1 MALIVVADDELL
13 LAEMLAD
20 LLEDAGHEVLTASQG
35 EAALRL
41 VRERRPELVITD
53 FMMPLMTGLELAE
66 AIRDAPA
73 VSDIPILRVSGA
85 QGMIARER
93 SHLFVDVVDQPSDNR
108 VLIALVARLLAGRH
122 ACTLRTQHRADPW
135 NAHTAPTH
143 NST

>member
-1 MALIVVADDELL
+1 MALIVVADDEFL

-66 AIRDAPA
+66 AIRDDPA
-73 VSDIPILRVSGA
+73 VSAIPILLVSGA
-85 QGMIARER
+85 QGR
-93 SHLFVDVVDQPSDNR
+93 SEEHTSDLQSIMRNS
-108 VLIALVARLLAGRH
+108 H
-122 ACTLRTQHRADPW
+122 AVFCMKKNKNSQIK
-135 NAHTAPTH
+135 TA
-143 NST
+143 N

>member
-1 MALIVVADDELL
+1 MALIVVADDEFL

-66 AIRDAPA
+66 AIRDDPA
-73 VSDIPILRVSGA
+73 VSDIPILLVSGA

-93 SHLFVDVVDQPSDNR
+93 SDLFVDVLDKPYDNR
-108 VLIALVARLLAGRH
+108 VLIDLVARLLAD
-122 ACTLRTQHRADPW
+122 RTPG
-135 NAHTAPTH
+135 TG
-143 NST
+143 S